1 MKKKIGILGGAF
13 NPPHYG
19 HLILADKV
27 LKKLRLDKFFLIP
40 SGFPPLEKRG
50 LAPAKDRLEMTK
62 LMAKKYPNFS
72 VLDYEVKKA
81 KKRKK
86 SYTIE
91 TIKYLKKK
99 FKNSEI
105 FWIIGEDSFREII
118 EGKWKGGLEIL
129 DKAKFVVITRPYH
142 HFNLKKINPKF
153 KNAANLALKKVILI
167 KLNIPISATEIR
179 KKIKKGESVNKILPK
194 KVLKYIEEKGLYM
207 A

>member
-1 MKKKIGILGGAF
+1 
-13 NPPHYG
+13 
-19 HLILADKV
+19 
-27 LKKLRLDKFFLIP
+27 
-40 SGFPPLEKRG
+40 
-50 LAPAKDRLEMTK
+50 
-62 LMAKKYPNFS
+62 
-72 VLDYEVKKA
+72 
-81 KKRKK
+81 
-86 SYTIE
+86 
-91 TIKYLKKK
+91 
-99 FKNSEI
+99 
-105 FWIIGEDSFREII
+105 
-118 EGKWKGGLEIL
+118 L